1 MVMEKQLSYD
11 EALKRVETIVS
22 QLEQSEAISVDAYK
36 QLADEATRLL
46 DYCRK
51 EIEKLATDVKS

>member
-1 MVMEKQLSYD
+1 MAMEKQLSYD
-11 EALKRVETIVS
+11 EALKRVDTIVS

>member
-1 MVMEKQLSYD
+1 MAMEKQLSYD

-51 EIEKLATDVKS
+51 EIEKLAMDVKS

>member
-1 MVMEKQLSYD
+1 MAMEKQLSYD

-46 DYCRK
+46 DFCRK
-51 EIEKLATDVKS
+51 EIEELATDVKS

>member
-1 MVMEKQLSYD
+1 MAMEKQLSYD

-51 EIEKLATDVKS
+51 EIKKLAMDVKS

>member
-1 MVMEKQLSYD
+1 MAMEKQLSYD

>member
-1 MVMEKQLSYD
+1 MAMEKLSYD

-46 DYCRK
+46 DFCRK

>member
-1 MVMEKQLSYD
+1 MEKQLSYD